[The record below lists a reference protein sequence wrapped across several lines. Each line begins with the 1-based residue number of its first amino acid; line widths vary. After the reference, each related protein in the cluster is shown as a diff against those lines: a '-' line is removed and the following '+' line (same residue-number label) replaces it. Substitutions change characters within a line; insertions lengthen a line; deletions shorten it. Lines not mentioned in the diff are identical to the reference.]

1 MGGIRMTKSIIG
13 FGIVGCGTIANWHAK
28 AIAQVQDAK
37 LIAVADNFFHI
48 AEEFGKKYDARA
60 CQTYEMLLDQ
70 KDVDVICIC
79 TPSGLHAPYAVM
91 AAKSGKHVVVEKP
104 MALDLIGADEIIRA
118 CDDNR
123 VKMEVISQLRF
134 TFAIKKLKE
143 AVGKGL
149 LGKIVTGDIYM
160 KYYRSQE
167 YYDTGGWRGTWKMDG
182 GGALMNQGIHGV
194 DLLQYVMGS
203 VKKVT
208 AVTKTLARDIEVEDT
223 AAALLEYE
231 NGAIGVI
238 QAATS
243 VYPGYPRR
251 LEICGTLGSIV
262 LEEDSIL
269 KWDIKDQKLPS
280 DIELGR
286 TTTGAASDPKA
297 FGVEGHVLQIS
308 DMVQAIKNDRETL
321 VGPCEGRKPIEII
334 TAVYESSISGAP
346 VFLKTT

>member
-1 MGGIRMTKSIIG
+1 MTGSFIG

-28 AIAQVQDAK
+28 AITQVQDAT
-37 LIAVADNFFHI
+37 LIAVADNFPHI
-48 AEEFGKKYDARA
+48 AEEFGRKYDART
-60 CQTYEMLLDQ
+60 CQTYDMLLDQ

-91 AAKSGKHVVVEKP
+91 AARAGKHVVVEKP
-104 MALDLIGADEIIRA
+104 MALDLEGADEIIRA

-134 TFAIKKLKE
+134 TAAINKLKD
-143 AVGKGL
+143 AMDKGL
-149 LGKIVTGDIYM
+149 LGKIVSGDIYM

-194 DLLQYVMGS
+194 DLLQYVMGP
-203 VKKVT
+203 VRKVT

-251 LEICGTLGSIV
+251 LEICGTLGSII

-269 KWDIKDQKLPS
+269 KWDIKDRPLPE
-280 DIELGR
+280 DVELGS
-286 TTTGAASDPKA
+286 TGTGAASDPRA
-297 FGVEGHVLQIS
+297 FGVEGHILQIK
-308 DMVQAIKNDRETL
+308 DIVQAIKTDKDTLIDPRE
-321 VGPCEGRKPIEII
+321 GKKPIEII
-334 TAVYESSISGAP
+334 TAVYESSMSGAP